1 MRYVI
6 DTNILVYCF
15 DESETSKQS
24 RALRIVEQVGRAE
37 SGALPAQVLA
47 EFANVALYRLEPTL
61 AATEVYEQVDRYK
74 QVFTVFP
81 LTPAVVL
88 ETVRGVQDH
97 SFSYVDAQ
105 IWAVAKLA
113 QCPII
118 LSEDFATGATVEGVS
133 FLNPLD
139 PDIDLS
145 ALR

>member
-15 DESETSKQS
+15 DESESNKQS
-24 RALRIVEQVGRAE
+24 RALRVIEQVGRAE

-61 AATEVYEQVDRYK
+61 SASKVYQQIELYE
-74 QVFTVFP
+74 QVFTVLP

-88 ETVRGVQDH
+88 EAVRGIKDH
-97 SFSYVDAQ
+97 SFSYFDAQ

-113 QCPII
+113 QCPVI
-118 LSEDFATGATVEGVS
+118 LSEDFAAGATVEGVS

-139 PDIDLS
+139 PTTDLS
-145 ALR
+145 TLG